1 MVSWTISR
9 KKVIVNHTSSPR
21 TCSDWLRQTAAKPR
35 SALILYGSETGNAQD
50 VAQEIARLTERLR
63 FDTTVIDL
71 DSIELR
77 DLLKHTIIIV
87 AISTTGQ
94 GEFPQNARSFWKV
107 LLSSQLRPGVLRRV
121 NFTTFGLGDSSYPQY
136 NVAHRM
142 LHNRML
148 QLGAKLFCARGEG
161 NEQHPEGHNGEFRA
175 WIVDLKQGLLQQ
187 FPLPEGQDI
196 IAEDVFLKPKWCLR
210 ISTTE
215 TNGSSATYDGAAN
228 SSEALTLDTPPANDL
243 LPIRDSVTADLTA
256 NTRLTPPDHSQDVR
270 LLDFRVPPNIDYGP
284 GAVAVVYPKNFPKD
298 VDQFIECMGWESMA
312 DTRLELV
319 PTAEVFD
326 LATYPPSP
334 LRYLHS
340 TKSNFT
346 MRELLTNYL
355 DILSIPRRT
364 FFASLAH
371 FTKEGNEDEGYQKER
386 ILELANPELIDELW
400 DYTTRPRRTILEI
413 MPEFPSVKIPWEYAL
428 NIIPVMRG
436 RQFSIASGGRLKRF
450 EDGDAR
456 VQLLVAIA
464 NPPNPIIKLRKR
476 YGVCTRYIA
485 TLQAGQQ
492 LSLTIQPGYL
502 NVSPDEVNAPVLMI
516 GPGTGVAPMRSMI
529 YERLEWA
536 RGSNS
541 RQRSVLF
548 FGCRNEEADY
558 FFRDEWQ
565 NFTDQG
571 LAVYPGFSRDQ
582 GKPRTYVQDLI
593 RQQGSLVYQVLER
606 DGGKVYVCGSSG
618 NMPKGVR
625 EALSDVLRE
634 NGQMEAEKAN
644 EYLDRMEKDGRY
656 KQETW

>member
-1 MVSWTISR
+1 MTLLQNGVSG
-9 KKVIVNHTSSPR
+9 HHASPAGQ
-21 TCSDWLRQTAAKPR
+21 TPVKRQTAAKPR

-148 QLGAKLFCARGEG
+148 QLGAQLFCPKGEG

-175 WIVDLKQGLLQQ
+175 WIVDLKQGLLQK
-187 FPLPEGQDI
+187 FPLPVGQDI
-196 IAEDVFLKPKWCLR
+196 IAEDVFLEPRWCLR
-210 ISTTE
+210 VSPDS
-215 TNGSSATYDGAAN
+215 NATHAKVE
-228 SSEALTLDTPPANDL
+228 SLPEALTLDTPPADDI
-243 LPIRDSVTADLTA
+243 LPIRDSILANLLS
-256 NTRLTPPDHSQDVR
+256 NTRLTPLSHGQDVR
-270 LLDFRVPPNIDYGP
+270 LLDFRVPPDVDYGP

-298 VDQFIECMGWESMA
+298 VNQFIETMGWQSMA
-312 DTRLELV
+312 DKPLELV
-319 PTAEVFD
+319 PTAEVAD
-326 LATYPPSP
+326 LASYPPSP
-334 LRYLHS
+334 LRYLRQN
-340 TKSNFT
+340 KKQFT

-364 FFASLAH
+364 FFSSLAY

-400 DYTTRPRRTILEI
+400 DYTTRPKRTILEI

-428 NIIPVMRG
+428 DIIPVMRG
-436 RQFSIASGGRLKRF
+436 RQFSIASGGSLKRL
-450 EDGDAR
+450 EDGNAR

-464 NPPNPIIKLRKR
+464 DPPNPIIKLRRR

-492 LSLTIQPGYL
+492 FSLTIQPGYL
-502 NVSPDEVNAPVLMI
+502 NVSPDEVHAPVLMI

-529 YERLEWA
+529 YERLQWGKESA
-536 RGSNS
+536 S
-541 RQRSVLF
+541 RQPCVLF

-565 NFTDQG
+565 NLSGQG
-571 LAVYPGFSRDQ
+571 LTVFPAFSREQ
-582 GKPRTYVQDLI
+582 NKPRTYVQDLI
-593 RQQGSLVYQVLER
+593 RRHADLVLRLLEQENS
-606 DGGKVYVCGSSG
+606 KVYVCGSSG

-634 NGQMEAEKAN
+634 HGQMEANKAS
-644 EYLDRMEKDGRY
+644 EYLDQMEKDGRY

>member
-1 MVSWTISR
+1 MALLQNGVAAHNAPTGQ
-9 KKVIVNHTSSPR
+9 SPAR
-21 TCSDWLRQTAAKPR
+21 RQTAAKSR

-77 DLLKHTIIIV
+77 DLLKHTIVII

-148 QLGAKLFCARGEG
+148 QLGAQLFCARGEG

-175 WIVDLKQGLLQQ
+175 WIVELKQGLLQH
-187 FPLPEGQDI
+187 FPLPEGQEI
-196 IAEDVFLKPKWCLR
+196 IAEDVFLEPKWCLR
-210 ISTTE
+210 VSPADI
-215 TNGSSATYDGAAN
+215 NDRGLAY
-228 SSEALTLDTPPANDL
+228 SEAGTSIETLTLDSPPSNDL
-243 LPIRDSVTADLTA
+243 LPIRDSVTADLIA
-256 NTRLTPPDHSQDVR
+256 NTRLTPLEHGQDVR
-270 LLDFRVPPNIDYGP
+270 LLDFRLPPNIDYGP

-298 VDQFIECMGWESMA
+298 VEQFIECMGWQSMA
-312 DTRLELV
+312 NTHLELV
-319 PTAEVFD
+319 PTSETLD

-334 LRYLHS
+334 LRYLDS
-340 TKSNFT
+340 SKKTFT

-355 DILSIPRRT
+355 DILSIPRRS

-428 NIIPVMRG
+428 NIIPIMRG
-436 RQFSIASGGRLKRF
+436 RQFSIASGGTLKRF
-450 EDGDAR
+450 EDGDTR

-502 NVSPDEVNAPVLMI
+502 NVSQDEVNSPVLMI
-516 GPGTGVAPMRSMI
+516 GPGTGVAPMRSMV

-536 RGSNS
+536 KESGSKQS
-541 RQRSVLF
+541 SVLF
-548 FGCRNEEADY
+548 FGCRNERADY

-565 NFTDQG
+565 DIKDQD
-571 LAVYPGFSRDQ
+571 LTVFLGFSRDQ
-582 GKPRTYVQDLI
+582 DKPRTYVQDLI
-593 RQQGSLVYQVLER
+593 RQQSSLVYQILER

-634 NGQMEAEKAN
+634 HGQMQLEQAN
-644 EYLDRMEKDGRY
+644 EYLDQMEKDGRY

>member
-1 MVSWTISR
+1 MF
-9 KKVIVNHTSSPR
+9 NSS
-21 TCSDWLRQTAAKPR
+21 CAFSDFRQ
-35 SALILYGSETGNAQD
+35 
-50 VAQEIARLTERLR
+50 
-63 FDTTVIDL
+63 
-71 DSIELR
+71 R
-77 DLLKHTIIIV
+77 DLLKHTIVIV

-148 QLGAKLFCARGEG
+148 QLGAQLFCARGEG

-175 WIVDLKQGLLQQ
+175 WIVELKQGLLQH
-187 FPLPEGQDI
+187 FPLPDGQDI

-210 ISTTE
+210 HSPAEISGRSITHSEAGISTE
-215 TNGSSATYDGAAN
+215 T
-228 SSEALTLDTPPANDL
+228 LTLETPPANDL
-243 LPIRDSVTADLTA
+243 LPIRDSVTADLVA
-256 NTRLTPPDHSQDVR
+256 NTRLTPLDHSQDVR
-270 LLDFRVPPNIDYGP
+270 LLDFRVPRNIHYGP

-298 VDQFIECMGWESMA
+298 VEQFIECMGWQSMA
-312 DTRLELV
+312 DTSLELV
-319 PTAEVFD
+319 PTAETSD

-334 LRYLHS
+334 LRYLDAS
-340 TKSNFT
+340 KKTFT
-346 MRELLTNYL
+346 IRELLTNYL
-355 DILSIPRRT
+355 DILSIPRRS

-371 FTKEGNEDEGYQKER
+371 FTKEGNEDEAYQKER

-413 MPEFPSVKIPWEYAL
+413 MPEFPSIKIPWEYAL
-428 NIIPVMRG
+428 NIIPIMRG
-436 RQFSIASGGRLKRF
+436 RQFSIASGGGLKHF
-450 EDGDAR
+450 DDGYTR

-476 YGVCTRYIA
+476 YGICTRYIA
-485 TLQAGQQ
+485 TLQARQQ

-502 NVSPDEVNAPVLMI
+502 NVSPSEVNSPVLMI
-516 GPGTGVAPMRSMI
+516 GPGTGVAPMRSMV
-529 YERLEWA
+529 YERLKWA
-536 RGSNS
+536 KESGS
-541 RQRSVLF
+541 RQSSVLF
-548 FGCRNEEADY
+548 FGCRNERADY
-558 FFRDEWQ
+558 FFHDEWQ
-565 NFTDQG
+565 DMEGQG
-571 LAVYPGFSRDQ
+571 LTVFSGFSRDQ
-582 GKPRTYVQDLI
+582 DKPRTYVQDLI
-593 RQQGSLVYQVLER
+593 RQQSSLVYQVLER

-634 NGQMEAEKAN
+634 HGQMQSKQAN
-644 EYLDRMEKDGRY
+644 EYLEQMEKDGRY

>member
-1 MVSWTISR
+1 MTLGCDCQ
-9 KKVIVNHTSSPR
+9 KR
-21 TCSDWLRQTAAKPR
+21 TFHEDCSDQFRQIVARPR

-77 DLLKHTIIIV
+77 DLLKHTIVII

-148 QLGAKLFCARGEG
+148 QLGAQLFSERGEG
-161 NEQHPEGHNGEFRA
+161 NEQHPEGHNGDFRA
-175 WIVDLKQGLLQQ
+175 WIVDLKQGLLQH
-187 FPLPEGQDI
+187 FPLPEGQDVI
-196 IAEDVFLKPKWCLR
+196 PEDVFLEPKWYLR
-210 ISTTE
+210 A
-215 TNGSSATYDGAAN
+215 SATRTDASAN
-228 SSEALTLDTPPANDL
+228 NQPKTGTSSEVLTLETPPASDL
-243 LPIRDSVTADLTA
+243 LPIRDSVTADLIA

-270 LLDFRVPPNIDYGP
+270 LLDCRVPSNIDYGP

-298 VDQFIECMGWESMA
+298 VDQFIDCMGWQSMA
-312 DTRLELV
+312 DTSLELV
-319 PTAEVFD
+319 PTVQVSD

-334 LRYLHS
+334 LRYLDS
-340 TKSNFT
+340 SKTAFT
-346 MRELLTNYL
+346 MRELLANYL

-371 FTKEGNEDEGYQKER
+371 FTKNGNEDEGYQKER

-400 DYTTRPRRTILEI
+400 DYTTRPKRTILEI

-436 RQFSIASGGRLKRF
+436 RQFSIASGGILKRF
-450 EDGDAR
+450 EDGNTR

-502 NVSPDEVNAPVLMI
+502 NVSPDEVDAPVLMI
-516 GPGTGVAPMRSMI
+516 GPGTGVAPMRSMA
-529 YERLEWA
+529 YERVQWA
-536 RGSNS
+536 QENNS
-541 RQRSVLF
+541 KQSSVLF
-548 FGCRNEEADY
+548 FGCRNEKADY
-558 FFRDEWQ
+558 FFEDEWQ
-565 NFTDQG
+565 D
-571 LAVYPGFSRDQ
+571 LAVEGLTVFPGFSRDQ
-582 GKPRTYVQDLI
+582 DKPKTYVQDLI
-593 RQQGSLVYQVLER
+593 RQKASLVYQILER

-634 NGQMEAEKAN
+634 YGHMELEKAN
-644 EYLDRMEKDGRY
+644 EYLDQMEKDGRY

>member
-1 MVSWTISR
+1 MTLLQNGVAGHNAPTGQ
-9 KKVIVNHTSSPR
+9 SPAR
-21 TCSDWLRQTAAKPR
+21 RQIAAKSR
-35 SALILYGSETGNAQD
+35 SALVLYGSETGNAQD

-77 DLLKHTIIIV
+77 DLLKHTIVII

-107 LLSSQLRPGVLRRV
+107 LLSSQLRPGVLKRV

-148 QLGAKLFCARGEG
+148 QLGAQLFCARGEG

-175 WIVDLKQGLLQQ
+175 WIVELKQGLLQH
-187 FPLPEGQDI
+187 FPLPDGQEI

-210 ISTTE
+210 VSPADI
-215 TNGSSATYDGAAN
+215 DGRGIAH
-228 SSEALTLDTPPANDL
+228 SEAGTSTEPLTLDSPPANDL
-243 LPIRDSVTADLTA
+243 LPIRDSVTADLIA
-256 NTRLTPPDHSQDVR
+256 NTRLTPPEHGQDVR
-270 LLDFRVPPNIDYGP
+270 LLDFRLPPNIDYGP

-298 VDQFIECMGWESMA
+298 VEQFIECMGWQSMA
-312 DTRLELV
+312 NTPLELV
-319 PTAEVFD
+319 PTIETSD

-334 LRYLHS
+334 LRYVDS
-340 TKSNFT
+340 SKKTFT
-346 MRELLTNYL
+346 VRELLTNYL
-355 DILSIPRRT
+355 DILSIPRRS

-371 FTKEGNEDEGYQKER
+371 FTKQGNEDEGYQKER

-428 NIIPVMRG
+428 NIIPIMRG
-436 RQFSIASGGRLKRF
+436 RQFSIASGGTLKRF
-450 EDGDAR
+450 DDGDTR

-502 NVSPDEVNAPVLMI
+502 NVSRDEVNSPVLMI
-516 GPGTGVAPMRSMI
+516 GPGTGVAPMRSMVH
-529 YERLEWA
+529 ERLAWA
-536 RGSNS
+536 KESGLKQS
-541 RQRSVLF
+541 SVLF
-548 FGCRNEEADY
+548 FGCRNEGADY
-558 FFRDEWQ
+558 FFRDEWHDIK
-565 NFTDQG
+565 DQG
-571 LAVYPGFSRDQ
+571 LTVFPGFSRDQ
-582 GKPRTYVQDLI
+582 DKPRTYVQDLI
-593 RQQGSLVYQVLER
+593 RQQSSLVCQILER

-634 NGQMEAEKAN
+634 HGQMQLEQAN
-644 EYLDRMEKDGRY
+644 EYLDQMEKDGRY

>member
-1 MVSWTISR
+1 MALLQNGVAAHNAPTGQ
-9 KKVIVNHTSSPR
+9 SPAR
-21 TCSDWLRQTAAKPR
+21 RQTAAKSR

-77 DLLKHTIIIV
+77 DLLKHTIVII

-148 QLGAKLFCARGEG
+148 QLGAQLFCARGEG

-175 WIVDLKQGLLQQ
+175 WIVELKQGLLQH
-187 FPLPEGQDI
+187 FPLPEGQEI
-196 IAEDVFLKPKWCLR
+196 IAEDVFLKPKWCLKVSPADINDR
-210 ISTTE
+210 GI
-215 TNGSSATYDGAAN
+215 AY
-228 SSEALTLDTPPANDL
+228 SEAGTSIETLTLDSPPSNDL
-243 LPIRDSVTADLTA
+243 LPIRDSVTADLVA
-256 NTRLTPPDHSQDVR
+256 NTRLTPLEHGQDVR
-270 LLDFRVPPNIDYGP
+270 LLDFRLPPNIDYGP

-298 VDQFIECMGWESMA
+298 VEQFIECMGWQSMA
-312 DTRLELV
+312 NTRLELV
-319 PTAEVFD
+319 PTSETLD

-334 LRYLHS
+334 LRYLDS
-340 TKSNFT
+340 SKKTFT

-355 DILSIPRRT
+355 DILSIPRRS

-428 NIIPVMRG
+428 NIIPIMRG
-436 RQFSIASGGRLKRF
+436 RQFSIASGGTLKRF
-450 EDGDAR
+450 DDGDTR

-502 NVSPDEVNAPVLMI
+502 NVSQDEVNSPVLMI
-516 GPGTGVAPMRSMI
+516 GPGTGVAPMRSMV

-536 RGSNS
+536 KESGSKQS
-541 RQRSVLF
+541 SVLF
-548 FGCRNEEADY
+548 FGCRNERADY

-565 NFTDQG
+565 DIKDQD
-571 LAVYPGFSRDQ
+571 LTVFPGFSRDQ
-582 GKPRTYVQDLI
+582 DKPRTYVQDLI
-593 RQQGSLVYQVLER
+593 RQQSSLVYQTLER

-634 NGQMEAEKAN
+634 HGQMQLEQAN
-644 EYLDRMEKDGRY
+644 EYLDQMEKDGRY